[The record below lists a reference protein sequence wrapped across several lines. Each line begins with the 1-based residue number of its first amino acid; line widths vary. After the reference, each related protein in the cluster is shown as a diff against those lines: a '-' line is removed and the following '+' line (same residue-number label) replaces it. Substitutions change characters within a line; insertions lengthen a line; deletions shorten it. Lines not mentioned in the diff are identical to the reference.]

1 MQIQPSHQLSRHL
14 LASGAAPMMKLDKTL
29 CNKAQEFVNKLKSSG
44 QSAPSLQ
51 GKNVI
56 SESFCS
62 TNGGNS
68 MEQIL
73 TRWYDEV
80 CKYKFNNGGTAGGP

>member
-1 MQIQPSHQLSRHL
+1 
-14 LASGAAPMMKLDKTL
+14 MMKLDKTL

-44 QSAPSLQ
+44 QNAPSLQ

-73 TRWYDEV
+73 TRWLVNY
-80 CKYKFNNGGTAGGP
+80 CNKYLVYLAP